1 MARIIR
7 LTESDLSRIVRRVI
21 NEEQEAQ
28 KQQLESKMKS
38 CWDSNKYSGLN
49 DLMIAYGL
57 GLGALGAGVVTVMA
71 AAVPG
76 GGIMGGLTATAALLM
91 GANATDKWVTAIKN
105 TPALKREAR
114 DLAKCLTGY

>member
-1 MARIIR
+1 MARIVR

-38 CWDSNKYSGLN
+38 CWDPNKYRGLN
-49 DLMIAYGL
+49 TLMKAYGL
-57 GLGALGAGVVTVMA
+57 GLGALGAGIVTVMA

-76 GGIMGGLTATAALLM
+76 GGILAGLTGSASLYM
-91 GANATDKWVTAIKN
+91 GANATDKWVTSIKN
-105 TPALKREAR
+105 TPALKREAK
-114 DLAKCLTGY
+114 DLLKCLTGY